1 MKRRSIYV
9 SVLDAI
15 QGIIHVVRVERNM
28 RIHLCLALLVVIFAT
43 VLGVSRLEMTALILV
58 IGIVFMAELFNTAL
72 EEIVD
77 LVTPD
82 YYPLAGIIKN
92 ISAGAVLV
100 AALTA
105 AAVGYL
111 VFIDYILLL
120 DEVVFRQHIPLHY
133 LIILT
138 LVTITM
144 VIIGWKASL
153 GQERL
158 VLRGGMPSGHTAL
171 AVALAV
177 AIWETSQGFP
187 VVAGF
192 AIAALVAQSRVD
204 GKIHTWWEVLTGA
217 LVGALLTLVFFRFSG

>member
-1 MKRRSIYV
+1 MKKRSLFV
-9 SVLDAI
+9 SVSDAI
-15 QGIIHVVRVERNM
+15 QGIIHVVRWERNM
-28 RIHLCLALLVVIFAT
+28 RIHLCLGLLVVILAT
-43 VLGVSRLEMTALILV
+43 VLGVTRLEMTALILT
-58 IGIVFMAELFNTAL
+58 IGIMFVAELVNTAI

-82 YYPLAGIIKN
+82 FYPLAGVIKN

-100 AALTA
+100 AASTA
-105 AAVGYL
+105 VAVGYL
-111 VFIDYILLL
+111 VFIDYILQL

-133 LIILT
+133 LIILI

-153 GQERL
+153 GQDEF
-158 VLRGGMPSGHTAL
+158 LRGGMPSGHTAL
-171 AVALAV
+171 AVGLAV
-177 AIWETSQGFP
+177 AIWETSHGFP

-204 GKIHTWWEVLTGA
+204 GNIHNWWEVLTGA
-217 LVGALLTLVFFRFSG
+217 LVGAVLTLVFFRLSG

>member
-9 SVLDAI
+9 SVSDAL
-15 QGIIHVVRVERNM
+15 QGIIQVVRWERNM
-28 RIHLCLALLVVIFAT
+28 RIHLFIGLLVVIFAT
-43 VLGVSRLEMTALILV
+43 VLGVSRLEMVALITV
-58 IGIVFMAELFNTAL
+58 IGVVFMAELFNTAV
-72 EEIVD
+72 EEIVN

-100 AALTA
+100 AALISV
-105 AAVGYL
+105 AVGYL
-111 VFIDYILLL
+111 VFVDYILHL
-120 DEVVFRQHIPLHY
+120 DELVFRQHIPLHY

-144 VIIGWKASL
+144 VIIGWKAAL
-153 GQERL
+153 GQDEF
-158 VLRGGMPSGHTAL
+158 LRGGMPSGHTAL

-187 VVAGF
+187 VMAGF

-204 GKIHTWWEVLTGA
+204 GNIHNWWEVLTGA
-217 LVGALLTLVFFRFSG
+217 LVGALLTLVFFRLAG